1 LDTRFLETL
10 LLVIERGSL
19 ADAAR
24 TLHIT
29 PAAVSQRIQT
39 LEAEIGHELLQRT
52 GRTVRPTEQA
62 SAIIEHSRAI
72 LAQVADLSTIA
83 ANTEE
88 PSGKLRIGAIHTLL
102 GGVLPELF
110 SQFFIKFPSI
120 ELNVIP
126 GSSSHIYRLLQEEA
140 LDAAFIV
147 EPPFELP
154 KIYSW
159 RKIHSE
165 PLIVLAPP
173 SETSNDPVEILTR
186 LPFIRYDRGQWGG
199 RTADA
204 YLTRNNIH
212 PREQLE
218 LESLETIAMMV
229 NAGVGA
235 SLVPDWTGPWPEGL
249 KIRKIPLH
257 GPAPSRNV
265 GLLWS
270 SMSVRAR
277 LIGRLLQAMDEVS
290 GPAR

>member
-39 LEAEIGHELLQRT
+39 LENEIGHELLQRT

-72 LAQVADLSTIA
+72 LAQVADLSSIA
-83 ANTEE
+83 ANREE
-88 PSGKLRIGAIHTLL
+88 AAGKLRIGAIPTLL
-102 GGVLPELF
+102 GGILPELF
-110 SQFFIKFPSI
+110 SEFFAKFPSI
-120 ELNVIP
+120 ELNVVP
-126 GSSSHIYRLLQEEA
+126 GSSSHIYRLLQDEA

-154 KIYSW
+154 KLYNW
-159 RKIHSE
+159 RKIRSE
-165 PLIVLAPP
+165 PLIVLAPL
-173 SETSNDPVEILTR
+173 SETSNDPIEILMR

-204 YLTRNNIH
+204 YLQRNDLH

-218 LESLETIAMMV
+218 LDSLETIAMMV
-229 NAGVGA
+229 SAGVGA
-235 SLVPDWTGPWPEGL
+235 SLVPDWVGPWPQGL
-249 KIRKIPLH
+249 RVRKIPLH
-257 GPAPSRNV
+257 GPVPSRTV
-265 GLLWS
+265 GFLWS
-270 SMSVRAR
+270 SMSPRAR
-277 LIGRLLQAMDEVS
+277 LIGRLLQTMDEIA
-290 GPAR
+290 GD